1 MASILSIYFSINIL
15 ISCLGYCKYAAM
27 NMGVQIPFQ
36 LSVFISLDKYAE
48 VELQGPLVV
57 LFNSLKKSSYYI
69 P

>member
-1 MASILSIYFSINIL
+1 
-15 ISCLGYCKYAAM
+15 M